1 MIRSIIV
8 DDELHGREE
17 LAVLLE
23 ETGKFTILDS
33 CVNAFDA
40 LKSIRKYRPQLLFL
54 DIEMPVVGGFELLAM
69 IDEEI
74 MPYVVFVTAY
84 DEYALQAF
92 EEKTLDYLLKPIDLK
107 RLDKMVDKVI
117 SAIKTDSRPFI
128 PDGLLSRVP
137 CYIGTTVKMVPS
149 AEIDHVKT
157 KIGGVYITTGEGSFF
172 TDLTLKLLEERTS
185 LVRCHK
191 QYLIHP
197 DQIDRIRPLEN
208 GGAEITTRGHH
219 AVPVSRRYYRALKN
233 QLGL

>member
-1 MIRSIIV
+1 
-8 DDELHGREE
+8 
-17 LAVLLE
+17 
-23 ETGKFTILDS
+23 
-33 CVNAFDA
+33 
-40 LKSIRKYRPQLLFL
+40 
-54 DIEMPVVGGFELLAM
+54 
-69 IDEEI
+69 
-74 MPYVVFVTAY
+74 
-84 DEYALQAF
+84 
-92 EEKTLDYLLKPIDLK
+92 
-107 RLDKMVDKVI
+107 
-117 SAIKTDSRPFI
+117 
-128 PDGLLSRVP
+128 
-137 CYIGTTVKMVPS
+137 MVPS